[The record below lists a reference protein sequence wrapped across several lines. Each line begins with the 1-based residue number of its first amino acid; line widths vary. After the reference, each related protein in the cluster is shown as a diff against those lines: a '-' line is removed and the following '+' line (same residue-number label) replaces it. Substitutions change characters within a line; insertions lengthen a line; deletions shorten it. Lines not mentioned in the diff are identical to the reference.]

1 MTQLVDMEDWEFLL
15 QKEGDRSWLPIT
27 TRELQIEAGRYR
39 MVAYTSR
46 TLNPVEVRILY
57 QESSDL
63 TSESISQRHSRQ
75 INSEGMMVVIPYIF
89 LKPGI
94 WKLSCSGDIL
104 SDLLNQP
111 WREEIELQILSEK
124 PRENLV
130 LSFGGTSHSQDNK
143 QYQSSPEPQNF
154 QITINTSQS
163 SLPITATLQ
172 QTDSPSDV
180 PFIDATAQPT
190 TETIIGSDSPT
201 DNVALP
207 LITEIMQETEIN
219 ADSATEIPPITNNNN
234 EEKELIIGVDSPSG
248 IVSQSTQKVTN
259 INPGVEE
266 LIVGTDGTETALTTT
281 DNNEEKE
288 LIVGVDSP
296 SGIVSQSV
304 EEVSEINSGVEELI
318 VGTDGT
324 ETALTTTD
332 NNEEKELIVGV
343 DSPSGIVSQSVE
355 EVSEINSGVEE
366 LIVGTDGTETAL
378 TTTDNN
384 EEKEL
389 IVGVDS
395 PSGIVSQSTQEVS
408 EINSGVEEL
417 IVGTDAIEAPLN
429 TTESN
434 EEKELIIGVD
444 SPEEIP
450 NLANSNFTDSQP
462 LPEQIVLTL
471 DQDIL
476 VRNQQTP
483 MVVSGYIEIP
493 NEQENSTTNQL
504 FYGQLSYQVRNPQTS
519 EIVINIQHDLPPQ
532 TLPIQFNHQ
541 LEITPE
547 QEIPLLLGEVIIS
560 SQIDDIAIIL
570 AKQTF
575 HITAEVNQLWES
587 VADSQSDEDAKSTE
601 STDLLEVTNETKT
614 DENLSPIITES
625 TVTKEPDSPQL
636 TDNTLEETNQN
647 QSETSE
653 VSPQNETEL
662 KETSSIVINGETE
675 TSPEEKET
683 ENSQTEDP
691 IDKAFRALNLTK
703 RFWIRLF
710 SIARDQE
717 LLKLLRQAIY
727 QDSSDANID
736 WGNQEIV
743 VEDEQLETPFAL
755 DNIVN
760 ENDNLLVND
769 SVAITSTNQ
778 SETLSSEQLAKE
790 IPIPI
795 LSVTQGELVAGKT
808 VAVRVKLPPDSNSM
822 YVKLWLQDCQT
833 HYILE
838 GPRNLVEFVRNQD
851 GELESLTQITV
862 PLGSVEI
869 RFEAVTVDLETRRE
883 SYKATVERGIIPADL
898 PSMSLEE
905 FEE

>member
-281 DNNEEKE
+281 DNNE
-288 LIVGVDSP
+288 D
-296 SGIVSQSV
+296 
-304 EEVSEINSGVEELI
+304 
-318 VGTDGT
+318 
-324 ETALTTTD
+324 
-332 NNEEKELIVGV
+332 KELIVGV